1 VSELVVVLAV
11 CVGSLLFAGAQARGL
26 SSRGTGSHEL
36 ERLLAAVRRACADF
50 LWRETKLLALLLA
63 IVGAALASA
72 WAIWSTITPSAGP
85 VSLAWSAG
93 ALCLGAVASTGVAQ
107 LAQWAARRATASS
120 LEALRHHPDAAVA
133 ISFRGAAVGALV
145 ADAVSLLLTLSL
157 FVSHYL
163 YLTWLGQLE
172 AGHAVFEACRSLPA
186 AALGALAAALVFQV
200 GGSGFQTAAGVAGT
214 TARARYPHVARDEE
228 QNPALVAELVGDYVG
243 GVVWRS
249 TDIFSSLVLANAGLL
264 VVAGLIGRANAA
276 ASVGALALVGLPLVV
291 RASGLLAT
299 AISFASFR
307 FEGLPL
313 RSLFAAGGTSHAVM
327 LATGLFGAALWLL
340 GAPLNLFYFG
350 AGALGILASVLS
362 TSLFWVSTRQSATAT
377 AAPDAGQRP
386 ETSVAR
392 ALGLG
397 LQHACSP
404 LLIVGSCLG
413 AAYLLGSRA
422 PLAGG
427 GAFALV
433 IAVAAMLAAGA
444 FNSCASLFAAIGE
457 SVGRIAA
464 LRRGQF
470 DEAAQSGAEE
480 IAQSAR
486 VIGNLGY
493 TQCIL
498 SGAAAALF
506 AGLMLPL
513 VQTEGASI
521 VGAQVSLA
529 HPVVI
534 LGGVLGAGSLLFYIG
549 GVLRTSSRAAGNVDQ
564 ELQGRLEVEVS
575 RGTPSSFGLPSYR
588 DSVQLAMTSATET
601 LLPLALIALLTPFA
615 VGALLR
621 LAYGAAGGAMTAH
634 GLMAFGSI
642 AALTGCVLALAAQGT
657 LVALGGAQKGPN
669 ASSFGVANS
678 AGEFMDHCVG
688 PAALLGLKATVVSAL
703 AIVPFLF

>member
-1 VSELVVVLAV
+1 M
-11 CVGSLLFAGAQARGL
+11 

-63 IVGAALASA
+63 VVGAALASA
-72 WAIWSTITPSAGP
+72 WAIWSTITPLDGA
-85 VSLAWSAG
+85 VSLAWSAA
-93 ALCLGAVASTGVAQ
+93 ALCLGAAASIGVAQ

-120 LEALRHHPDAAVA
+120 LEALRHHPDAAVVA
-133 ISFRGAAVGALV
+133 SFRGAAVGALA
-145 ADAVSLLLTLSL
+145 ADATSLMLTLGL
-157 FVSHYL
+157 FASHYL
-163 YLTWLGQLE
+163 YLTWFGQLE
-172 AGHAVFEACRSLPA
+172 AGGAVFEASRSLPA
-186 AALGALAAALVFQV
+186 AALGALSAAVVFQV

-214 TARARYPHVARDEE
+214 TARARYPHIARDGE

-249 TDIFSSLVLANAGLL
+249 TDSFSSLLLANTGLV
-264 VVAGLIGRANAA
+264 VVAGVVCRANAVVG
-276 ASVGALALVGLPLVV
+276 VGALALVGFPLLV

-299 AISFASFR
+299 AIALASFR
-307 FEGLPL
+307 FASLPL
-313 RSLFAAGGTSHAVM
+313 TSLFAAGGTSHALM

-340 GAPLNLFYFG
+340 GAPLYLFYFG
-350 AGALGILASVLS
+350 AGTLGILASVLS
-362 TSLFWVSTRQSATAT
+362 TSLFLVGARRGALATADR
-377 AAPDAGQRP
+377 DAGLRP

-404 LLIVGSCLG
+404 LLVVGLCLG

-422 PLAGG
+422 PLERG

-433 IAVAAMLAAGA
+433 IAVAAMLGAGA

-470 DEAAQSGAEE
+470 DEAAQSGAAE
-480 IAQSAR
+480 IAESGR
-486 VIGNLGY
+486 VIGSLGY

-513 VQTEGASI
+513 VQTEGAPAI
-521 VGAQVSLA
+521 GIPVSLA
-529 HPVVI
+529 HPVVL

-549 GVLRTSSRAAGNVDQ
+549 GVLKSSSRAAGSVDQ
-564 ELQGRLEVEVS
+564 ELEGRIEMDLG
-575 RGTPSSFGLPSYR
+575 RGPPNAFGLPSYR
-588 DSVQLAMTSATET
+588 DSVQLAMTGATEA
-601 LLPLALIALLTPFA
+601 LLPIALIALLTPFV
-615 VGALLR
+615 VGAVLR

-657 LVALGGAQKGPN
+657 LAALGVVRHGPN
-669 ASSFGVANS
+669 ASSFGGANS
-678 AGEFMDHCVG
+678 ASEFVDHCVG
-688 PAALLGLKATVVSAL
+688 PAALLGLKATVVSSL
-703 AIVPFLF
+703 AIVPLLF